1 MTDFLAIV
9 PSLIVLFAVLAVVWL
24 LTFSYRRPPGKH

>member
-9 PSLIVLFAVLAVVWL
+9 PSLVVLFAVLAVVWL
-24 LTFSYRRPPGKH
+24 LTLIYRRPPGKH